1 MAGGQGLERGGTERG
16 CLMGRV
22 SVLQHGK
29 IPEMDGGA
37 DYTTV

>member
-1 MAGGQGLERGGTERG
+1 MAGGQGLEPGGTERG
-16 CLMGRV
+16 CLMGTV